1 MHRPLNRKAIVK
13 GKPGRE
19 LTTQARRNLWTQ
31 LRKMPWVLLIVL
43 VGAAAIIVFFGI
55 IPWLTPIPGFIRGLI
70 AGLGVTSLVAGIGW
84 ILLVSDAL
92 MSCRVGAFGEQWT
105 SAELRNLG
113 RGWTILNNVRV
124 PAANGEPR
132 EVDHIAVGPGGVLVL
147 DSKFWP
153 SREHQLDTSASPY
166 IDGAAKGACQQAGVV
181 RWFLSDCVPGEIVR
195 PTVIFWGSR
204 LSSPR
209 DYPVFTKRS
218 GVQLVHGRDS
228 STWLQNAT
236 AVVELDPPTIGTVLS
251 KLEPHMVPKQRLR
264 DIRPPSDWTLPFSN

>member
-1 MHRPLNRKAIVK
+1 
-13 GKPGRE
+13 
-19 LTTQARRNLWTQ
+19 
-31 LRKMPWVLLIVL
+31 
-43 VGAAAIIVFFGI
+43 
-55 IPWLTPIPGFIRGLI
+55 
-70 AGLGVTSLVAGIGW
+70 
-84 ILLVSDAL
+84 

-195 PTVIFWGSR
+195 PTA
-204 LSSPR
+204 SPR
-209 DYPVFTKRS
+209 R
-218 GVQLVHGRDS
+218 
-228 STWLQNAT
+228 
-236 AVVELDPPTIGTVLS
+236 GT
-251 KLEPHMVPKQRLR
+251 
-264 DIRPPSDWTLPFSN
+264 TPFSRSEAVSNLSMGEILQRGCRMQLQW